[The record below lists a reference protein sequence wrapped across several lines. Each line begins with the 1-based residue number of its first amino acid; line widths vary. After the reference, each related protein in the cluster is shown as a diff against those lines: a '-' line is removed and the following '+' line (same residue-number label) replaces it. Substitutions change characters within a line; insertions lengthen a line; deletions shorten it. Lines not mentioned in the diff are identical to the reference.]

1 MSAPKR
7 QKATASDVALLA
19 GVSKWTV
26 SRAFTPG
33 ASIQPKTREEVMKA
47 ANILGYRPNL
57 LARSLTQKQTHII
70 GVAVDELRNPNM
82 VLLLNEVT
90 RQLQNRGY
98 MALVI
103 NVTDEENTRTAMA
116 LAYQLQVDGILF
128 MATVLTPELIAIAT
142 EIHRVP
148 LVQIGRNTDH
158 PEIQVVNID
167 GWIAGKQLAELLLA
181 QGHRTFGYMKGPD
194 TASHHLMRMEGYE
207 AALEQ
212 AGCRLD
218 TLLVAGQYLRTR
230 GYAAM
235 NDYLDATP
243 AGERVDALFC
253 ENDILAIGALQ
264 ALRERDLTMGIV
276 GFDNIDEAAAPEW
289 QLTTYDQRRERLVE
303 EALNRLIDV
312 TEGPSAI
319 WRTGEPIVRQ
329 SHRRQG

>member
-1 MSAPKR
+1 M
-7 QKATASDVALLA
+7 
-19 GVSKWTV
+19 
-26 SRAFTPG
+26 
-33 ASIQPKTREEVMKA
+33 
-47 ANILGYRPNL
+47 
-57 LARSLTQKQTHII
+57 
-70 GVAVDELRNPNM
+70 
-82 VLLLNEVT
+82 
-90 RQLQNRGY
+90 
-98 MALVI
+98 
-103 NVTDEENTRTAMA
+103 
-116 LAYQLQVDGILF
+116 
-128 MATVLTPELIAIAT
+128 
-142 EIHRVP
+142 
-148 LVQIGRNTDH
+148 QIGRNTDH

-235 NDYLDATP
+235 SEYLDATS

-303 EALNRLIDV
+303 EALNRLIDAA
-312 TEGPSAI
+312 EGPTAT

>member
-1 MSAPKR
+1 MSASKR

-33 ASIQPKTREEVMKA
+33 ASIQAKTREDVMKA

-103 NVTDEENTRTAMA
+103 NVADQESNRTAMA

-148 LVQIGRNTDH
+148 LVQIGRNTEN

-167 GWIAGKQLAELLLA
+167 GWLAGKQIAELLLG

-194 TASHHLMRMEGYE
+194 TASHHLLRMEGYQ
-207 AALEQ
+207 AALEK
-212 AGCRLD
+212 GGYRLD

-230 GYAAM
+230 GYAVM
-235 NDYLDATP
+235 SDYLDATP
-243 AGERVDALFC
+243 EAERVDALFC

-264 ALRERDLTMGIV
+264 ALRERDLTMSIV

-303 EALNRLIDV
+303 EALNRLIDA
-312 TEGPSAI
+312 TEGLPAA
-319 WRTGEPIVRQ
+319 WRTGELIVRQ
-329 SHRRQG
+329 SHQE

>member
-1 MSAPKR
+1 MCATKR

-33 ASIQPKTREEVMKA
+33 ASIQPNTREAVMKA
-47 ANILGYRPNL
+47 AKTLGYRPNL
-57 LARSLTQKQTHII
+57 LARSLTQKRTHII

-90 RQLQNRGY
+90 RQLQSRGY

-103 NVTDEENTRTAMA
+103 NVSEQQNNRMAMS

-158 PEIQVVNID
+158 PDIQVVNID
-167 GWIAGKQLAELLLA
+167 GAEAGREIGELLLT
-181 QGHRTFGYMKGPD
+181 QGHRSFGYLKGPD
-194 TASHHLMRMEGYE
+194 TASHHLRRKEGYE
-207 AALEQ
+207 MALEQ
-212 AGCRLD
+212 AGYALNCELI
-218 TLLVAGQYLRTR
+218 AGEYLRHR
-230 GYAAM
+230 GYEALCA
-235 NDYLDATP
+235 YLDETP
-243 AGERVDALFC
+243 VAQRVTALFC

-264 ALRERDLTMGIV
+264 ALRERGVTMSIV
-276 GFDNIDEAAAPEW
+276 GFDNIEEASAPEW

-303 EALNRLIDV
+303 EGLNRLIDGV
-312 TEGPSAI
+312 IGDPES
-319 WRTGEPIVRQ
+319 WRRGELVVRQ
-329 SHRRQG
+329 SHRRG

>member
-1 MSAPKR
+1 
-7 QKATASDVALLA
+7 
-19 GVSKWTV
+19 
-26 SRAFTPG
+26 
-33 ASIQPKTREEVMKA
+33 
-47 ANILGYRPNL
+47 
-57 LARSLTQKQTHII
+57 
-70 GVAVDELRNPNM
+70 
-82 VLLLNEVT
+82 
-90 RQLQNRGY
+90 
-98 MALVI
+98 
-103 NVTDEENTRTAMA
+103 MA

-167 GWIAGKQLAELLLA
+167 GRLAGKQLAELLLA

-303 EALNRLIDV
+303 EALNRLIDAA
-312 TEGPSAI
+312 EGPTAT

>member
-1 MSAPKR
+1 MSSMRTRYSLSEFVHSTQLTNLRDRLFNPASLIQAGKTPFKIISNDV
-7 QKATASDVALLA
+7 QKDGLVKLRHYPAL
-19 GVSKWTV
+19 
-26 SRAFTPG
+26 
-33 ASIQPKTREEVMKA
+33 E
-47 ANILGYRPNL
+47 GYP
-57 LARSLTQKQTHII
+57 T
-70 GVAVDELRNPNM
+70 
-82 VLLLNEVT
+82 
-90 RQLQNRGY
+90 
-98 MALVI
+98 
-103 NVTDEENTRTAMA
+103 
-116 LAYQLQVDGILF
+116 
-128 MATVLTPELIAIAT
+128 
-142 EIHRVP
+142 IHRVP

-212 AGCRLD
+212 ADCRLD

-235 NDYLDATP
+235 SDYLDATS

-303 EALNRLIDV
+303 EALNRLIDAA
-312 TEGPSAI
+312 EGPTAT

>member
-33 ASIQPKTREEVMKA
+33 SLHQPKTREEVMKA

-158 PEIQVVNID
+158 PEIQWSISMVGLPESSLLNCYWRR
-167 GWIAGKQLAELLLA
+167 GIALLA
-181 QGHRTFGYMKGPD
+181 
-194 TASHHLMRMEGYE
+194 
-207 AALEQ
+207 
-212 AGCRLD
+212 
-218 TLLVAGQYLRTR
+218 
-230 GYAAM
+230 
-235 NDYLDATP
+235 
-243 AGERVDALFC
+243 
-253 ENDILAIGALQ
+253 I
-264 ALRERDLTMGIV
+264 
-276 GFDNIDEAAAPEW
+276 
-289 QLTTYDQRRERLVE
+289 
-303 EALNRLIDV
+303 
-312 TEGPSAI
+312 
-319 WRTGEPIVRQ
+319 
-329 SHRRQG
+329 

>member
-1 MSAPKR
+1 MCATKR

-33 ASIQPKTREEVMKA
+33 ASIQPNTRDAVMKA
-47 ANILGYRPNL
+47 AKTLGYRPNL
-57 LARSLTQKQTHII
+57 LARSLTQKRTHII
-70 GVAVDELRNPNM
+70 GVVVDELRNPNM

-90 RQLQNRGY
+90 RQLQSRGY

-103 NVTDEENTRTAMA
+103 NVSEQQNNRMAMS

-158 PEIQVVNID
+158 PDIQVVNID
-167 GWIAGKQLAELLLA
+167 GAEAGKTIGELLLA

-194 TASHHLMRMEGYE
+194 TASCHLMRKEGYE
-207 AALEQ
+207 AALAQ
-212 AGCRLD
+212 AGC
-218 TLLVAGQYLRTR
+218 TLNCELIAGEYLRHR
-230 GYAAM
+230 GYEALCA
-235 NDYLDATP
+235 YLDETP
-243 AGERVDALFC
+243 VVQRVTALFC

-264 ALRERDLTMGIV
+264 ALRERGVTMSIV
-276 GFDNIDEAAAPEW
+276 GFDNIEEASAPEW
-289 QLTTYDQRRERLVE
+289 QLTTYDQRRGRLVE
-303 EALNRLIDV
+303 EALNRLIDGV
-312 TEGPSAI
+312 SGDQESWISGKL
-319 WRTGEPIVRQ
+319 IVRK
-329 SHRRQG
+329 SHYRHY